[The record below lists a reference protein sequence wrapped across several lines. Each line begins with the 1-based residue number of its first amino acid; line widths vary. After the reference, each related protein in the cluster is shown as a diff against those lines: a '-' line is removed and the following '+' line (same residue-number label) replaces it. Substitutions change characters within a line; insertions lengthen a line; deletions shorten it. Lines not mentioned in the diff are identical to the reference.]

1 MGFKPGAYAKV
12 WNVKPVSDTKTDI
25 KISISYKDKNTGEY
39 KPEFDGFVS
48 CCGFSVAKAAANLN
62 AGDRIK
68 LGDVDMVRIYNKE
81 TKTNFECWKLFSFDV
96 VSSTNE
102 PSASKPSV
110 EDIEEEG
117 ENEPDERLPF

>member
-1 MGFKPGAYAKV
+1 MGFRPGAYAKV
-12 WNVKPVSDTKTDI
+12 WNIKPISDTKTDI

-48 CCGFSVAKAAANLN
+48 CCGSVAAKAAANLSV
-62 AGDRIK
+62 GDRIK

-96 VSSTNE
+96 MSSHEQVNASA
-102 PSASKPSV
+102 PSDDFV
-110 EDIEEEG
+110 EEEG
-117 ENEPDERLPF
+117 EDEPDERLPF